1 MIKRFLV
8 WLTFSLSCLG
18 VEETTKL
25 SVLRVLRVRKL
36 IWCLRLREAWANEKR
51 TWLSVYTCKQF
62 VTDKS
67 AFGSVPAGK
76 IKLPKR
82 IPKSTLILPC
92 PKSKYSQ
99 LKRILKNKTN
109 KKRIFLALF
118 SLRLELSEYRR
129 LYSFTTLTDKSGF
142 IRCAL
147 RAFFYGNTRN
157 IGSNEPMPRCKD
169 VTDHISP

>member
-1 MIKRFLV
+1 M
-8 WLTFSLSCLG
+8 
-18 VEETTKL
+18 
-25 SVLRVLRVRKL
+25 
-36 IWCLRLREAWANEKR
+36 
-51 TWLSVYTCKQF
+51 
-62 VTDKS
+62 TDKS

-147 RAFFYGNTRN
+147 RAFFTAIPETLVLMNLCRDARMRQITSLPNQEKKSSKSTGQVHADSLTLPPKQLIPKMLQQN
-157 IGSNEPMPRCKD
+157 KD
-169 VTDHISP
+169 RSGGRT